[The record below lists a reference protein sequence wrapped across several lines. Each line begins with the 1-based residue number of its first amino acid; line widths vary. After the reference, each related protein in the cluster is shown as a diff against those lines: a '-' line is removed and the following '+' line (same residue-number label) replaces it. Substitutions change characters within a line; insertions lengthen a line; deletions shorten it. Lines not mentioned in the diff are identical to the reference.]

1 MKEHYYEKLLNI
13 RTRDHQKTSNQSI
26 HYHPYEPT
34 PYDALEQLTE
44 KYEVHNNDH
53 IVDFGCGKGRLLFF
67 LHHTSGAKVKGVEM
81 NPTFYEEASVN
92 LKNYSKSH
100 RIQSTDTISL
110 VHRYAEE
117 YEIDPYDNRFYFF
130 NPFSIKVFM
139 KVINNILISMEKWP
153 REVEVVLYYP
163 SEDYI
168 YYLENQTS
176 FELKVEIPVEGYYH
190 QNQNERFLVYRGLTP
205 GALKG

>member
-13 RTRDHQKTSNQSI
+13 RTRDDQKTSNQSI

-34 PYDALEQLTE
+34 PYVALEQLIE
-44 KYEVHNNDH
+44 KYEVQSSDH

-67 LHHTSGAKVKGVEM
+67 LHHTRGAKVKGIEM
-81 NPTFYEEASVN
+81 NSTFYEEASQN
-92 LKNYSKSH
+92 LKNYAKRH
-100 RIQSTDTISL
+100 RLQHAISL
-110 VHRYAEE
+110 VNSFAEE
-117 YEIDPYDNRFYFF
+117 YGIEPSDNRFYFF

-139 KVINNILISMEKWP
+139 KVINNILISVEKWP
-153 REVEVVLYYP
+153 REVEIVLYYP

-176 FELKVEIPVEGYYH
+176 FELKTEIPVEGFYQ
-190 QNQNERFLVYRGLTP
+190 QNQNERFLVYRGLT
-205 GALKG
+205 ASTLK